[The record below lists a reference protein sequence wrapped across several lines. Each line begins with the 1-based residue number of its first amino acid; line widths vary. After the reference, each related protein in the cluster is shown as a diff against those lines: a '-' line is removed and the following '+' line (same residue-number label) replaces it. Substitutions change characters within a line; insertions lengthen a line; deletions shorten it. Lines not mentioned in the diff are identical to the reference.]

1 MERIHLILWCR
12 HRCVA
17 PCGRIKHFDLK
28 HRVGL
33 LEPSSCRHS
42 VPRRLKLRFQ
52 FSVNRQHVSDGR
64 RYIGARSC
72 GLFRLVV
79 HSPFLCCVCW
89 NAAESAIL
97 KRFTQ
102 MAPLAESLSARVF
115 LLGRF
120 FSQPESLQSRGL
132 LSKNLCLDF
141 VVHAEIVI
149 FPCSLLQPRLHSR
162 ILTTSSHGS
171 RFFWHPRA
179 DRSPLRP
186 LRFSPPPPCPIE
198 ALLTVQFFR
207 ERRDPRPHNPA
218 LPSCLLEPARLS

>member
-1 MERIHLILWCR
+1 MLPRSTPSEQTNHAKSTGKERQRRRERRRAGRRCEDILEHKAIGRIH
-12 HRCVA
+12 VT
-17 PCGRIKHFDLK
+17 P
-28 HRVGL
+28 
-33 LEPSSCRHS
+33 
-42 VPRRLKLRFQ
+42 
-52 FSVNRQHVSDGR
+52 
-64 RYIGARSC
+64 
-72 GLFRLVV
+72 
-79 HSPFLCCVCW
+79 
-89 NAAESAIL
+89 
-97 KRFTQ
+97 
-102 MAPLAESLSARVF
+102 LSARVF
-115 LLGRF
+115 LLGSF